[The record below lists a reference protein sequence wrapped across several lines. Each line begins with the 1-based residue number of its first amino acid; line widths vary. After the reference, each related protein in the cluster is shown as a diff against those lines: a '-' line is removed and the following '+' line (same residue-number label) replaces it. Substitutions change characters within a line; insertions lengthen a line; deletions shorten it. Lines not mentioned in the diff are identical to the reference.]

1 MIALSETWAPKDSK
15 NAQNIGSVSGYQPYF
30 GSKQSTLK
38 SGPGFLTRKE
48 LKYVQRKELDITFK
62 GEDNEFQSCWIEIQN
77 EHCLN
82 TLIGTYYRHPKKS
95 SNNV

>member
-1 MIALSETWAPKDSK
+1 MIALSETLAPKNSK
-15 NAQNIGSVSGYQPYF
+15 NEQNIGSVGGYQP
-30 GSKQSTLK
+30 SKQSTLK

>member
-1 MIALSETWAPKDSK
+1 MIALSETLAPKNSK
-15 NAQNIGSVSGYQPYF
+15 NEQNIGSVSGYQP
-30 GSKQSTLK
+30 SKQSTLK

-77 EHCLN
+77 EHSLN
-82 TLIGTYYRHPKKS
+82 TLIGTYYRHPKKR

>member
-1 MIALSETWAPKDSK
+1 MIALSETLAPKNSK
-15 NAQNIGSVSGYQPYF
+15 NEQNIGSVSGYQP
-30 GSKQSTLK
+30 SKQSTLK
-38 SGPGFLTRKE
+38 SGPGFLPRKE

-77 EHCLN
+77 EHSLN

>member
-1 MIALSETWAPKDSK
+1 MIALSETLAPKNSK
-15 NAQNIGSVSGYQPYF
+15 NEQNIGSVSGYQP
-30 GSKQSTLK
+30 SKQSTLK

-77 EHCLN
+77 EYSLN

>member
-1 MIALSETWAPKDSK
+1 MIALSETLAPKNSK
-15 NAQNIGSVSGYQPYF
+15 NEQNIGSVSGYQP
-30 GSKQSTLK
+30 SKQSTLK

-62 GEDNEFQSCWIEIQN
+62 GEDNEFQSCWTEIQN
-77 EHCLN
+77 EHSLN

>member
-1 MIALSETWAPKDSK
+1 MIALSETLAPKNSK
-15 NAQNIGSVSGYQPYF
+15 NEQNIGSVSGYQP
-30 GSKQSTLK
+30 SKQSTLK

-77 EHCLN
+77 EHSLN
-82 TLIGTYYRHPKKS
+82 TLIGTYYGHPKKS